1 MRRLHGFGDS
11 SFKMSTLCCGPMR
24 NHMTSAGTLGKE
36 TISLHQSQNN
46 KKERMAWDPTAP
58 HRASVF
64 PGCPI
69 NPYFLADSPSPI
81 KTLYPRYKALT
92 LEKHSRLRE
101 TSTKEEAKT
110 TPYIRKA
117 ILAAIFFSRLE
128 EKRDL
133 KTKVMR
139 QGFLPGWS

>member
-36 TISLHQSQNN
+36 TISLHQPQNN
-46 KKERMAWDPTAP
+46 KKENGLRPTAP

-64 PGCPI
+64 SGCPI

-101 TSTKEEAKT
+101 TSTNEEGKIN
-110 TPYIRKA
+110 PYIRKA

-128 EKRDL
+128 GKRNL
-133 KTKVMR
+133 KMKVMR